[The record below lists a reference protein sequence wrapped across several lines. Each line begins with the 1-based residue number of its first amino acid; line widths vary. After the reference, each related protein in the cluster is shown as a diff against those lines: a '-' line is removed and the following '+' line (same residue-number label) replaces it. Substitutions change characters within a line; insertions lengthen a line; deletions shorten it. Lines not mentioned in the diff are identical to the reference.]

1 MTDINASEQ
10 TIAGAAKAGEL
21 FDYSIQRAA
30 PFGGFGQSFWFGPVG
45 SDDELRV
52 DIDMEVGRASVTWLP
67 DGRYAVELPADQPLT
82 VQWTVDDAPVEIP
95 AELVRVSTA
104 TARRLVTDYVAS
116 GNRPAAIDWVANPS

>member
-10 TIAGAAKAGEL
+10 TVTGAAEAGEL

-30 PFGGFGQSFWFGPVG
+30 PYGGFGQSFWFGPAG
-45 SDDELRV
+45 GDDELRV
-52 DIDMEVGRASVTWLP
+52 DVDMEAGRASVSWLP
-67 DGRYAVELPADQPLT
+67 DGRYAVELPAEAPLT
-82 VQWTVDDAPVEIP
+82 VQWSVDAAPVEIP

-116 GNRPAAIDWVANPS
+116 GKRPTADWVANPS